1 MIIKSSNVAM
11 NSSRSFQ
18 KVVGASAS
26 VITGSIGNGSRS
38 SGTLSQN
45 QRMSG
50 DAITISEKSR
60 EMLKKMRTL
69 QRENRVKNNLEKLQT
84 PLTAKTVSKGVKSE
98 DEVMLQTL
106 KRILETLRQA
116 RGGKKFDFSKDL
128 KSTLNDLIDRTFGSS
143 ENASSGFGTGIS
155 GVWVKQ
161 TVASSFMSEQENTA
175 FTGVGTAVTADG
187 RELNFGVT
195 VEMSRSFMEQN
206 EFISEEAGYIFTD
219 PLVINL
225 DSNAA
230 SVSDQKFLFDLD
242 ADGKEEQISFADQG
256 SGFLALDKNED
267 GKINDG
273 SELFGTKSGD
283 GFKDLSVYDKDH
295 NGWIDEADEVFS
307 KLRIYTKDENGNDK
321 LIDLKSAGVGALYL
335 GHVSSEFSLNQL
347 ETNQTNGVI
356 RSTGMYLKENG
367 EAGTLQHVDL
377 AV

>member
-347 ETNQTNGVI
+347 ETNQTN
-356 RSTGMYLKENG
+356 
-367 EAGTLQHVDL
+367 H
-377 AV
+377 